1 MTNHYARK
9 LTEKDQETTINVFN
23 EVNELRKFKD
33 KLVNNYEN
41 YKLLF
46 VCLAHYGKDKS
57 KLEDKTIDENE
68 ADEHYDLNEEQNEQ
82 CLINVS
88 PDATINVG
96 DDSRK
101 QIFDELGSLN
111 FAPNAIISHEISTHN
126 ALYPDDDTM
135 SFNEPT
141 SDNESILNLT

>member
-1 MTNHYARK
+1 MFLFYLVNVK
-9 LTEKDQETTINVFN
+9 LQKYIYGDPWFSENLFLLVLNFGQ
-23 EVNELRKFKD
+23 RKFKD

-46 VCLAHYGKDKS
+46 VCLAHYGKNQS

-101 QIFDELGSLN
+101 QI
-111 FAPNAIISHEISTHN
+111 
-126 ALYPDDDTM
+126 
-135 SFNEPT
+135 
-141 SDNESILNLT
+141 LTN